1 MAVLSV
7 VVVAL
12 LWLDLHFF
20 ARGREPSFREGLIWS
35 VGWLVLSLLVAVGFA
50 LAGDSEDAVTYTTV
64 YLIERSLSLDNL
76 FVFILL
82 FGYFGVPEE
91 YRARVLFY
99 GIAAALVLRGFAILA
114 GVALIETFHFVIYLL
129 GATLLFLSYRILR
142 GVEEN
147 VDPDKNIVVRGVRRI
162 FPVSGDFHGAKMF
175 VREDGRRYAT
185 PLLVC
190 LAAVVAAD
198 IAFAVDSIPAA
209 FAITRDS
216 FIIWMANVFALLGMR
231 ALFVLVEGLIK
242 RFRYLNQTVAIVLAV
257 VAVKLLVEDLYK
269 VGPAASLAIVAVVFA
284 VGIVASVIADRRD
297 PEAAEH
303 QADRL
308 PGSGLLVGVQRLELL
323 LVVLL
328 HGVVARLAAAARG
341 VVARLEVV
349 HELVATVLVDG
360 RLVGHEDPLA
370 LVVVGS
376 LEDLGADVGGVVDD
390 DEDLGLRVH
399 VGAGADDEVVQFEA
413 AQGAGHARSCSRA
426 RREQPLVGA
435 VRYD

>member
-1 MAVLSV
+1 MISGPLPWLVLSV

-82 FGYFGVPEE
+82 FGYFGVAEE

-147 VDPDKNIVVRGVRRI
+147 VDPDKNIVVRGVRRV
-162 FPVSGDFHGAKMF
+162 FPVSGEFHGTKMF

-231 ALFVLVEGLIK
+231 ALFVLVEGLIR

-257 VAVKLLVEDLYK
+257 VAVKLLIEDLYK
-269 VGPAASLAIVAVVFA
+269 VGPAASLAIVAVVFG
-284 VGIVASVIADRRD
+284 VGILASVIADRRD
-297 PEAAEH
+297 PEATEH

-308 PGSGLLVGVQRLELL
+308 PGQDSSSGSSVSSSSSSSSSTASSPDSPRPP
-323 LVVLL
+323 
-328 HGVVARLAAAARG
+328 A
-341 VVARLEVV
+341 
-349 HELVATVLVDG
+349 
-360 RLVGHEDPLA
+360 
-370 LVVVGS
+370 GS
-376 LEDLGADVGGVVDD
+376 
-390 DEDLGLRVH
+390 
-399 VGAGADDEVVQFEA
+399 
-413 AQGAGHARSCSRA
+413 
-426 RREQPLVGA
+426 
-435 VRYD
+435 